1 MSSKRKDHRSF
12 LLGPSVTPYNSDIN
26 GLKLPSKSQVIRSF
40 IAIKEEIEGDPI
52 NQGKK
57 LLRLAANRV
66 VEKVLVFYVKARIP
80 TVENNKM
87 SEKILTYYNTM
98 QVF

>member
-1 MSSKRKDHRSF
+1 M
-12 LLGPSVTPYNSDIN
+12 
-26 GLKLPSKSQVIRSF
+26 
-40 IAIKEEIEGDPI
+40 EGDPI